1 MRKTLII
8 GHRGAGGEAP
18 ENTLAAIER
27 GIAIGVD
34 RIEIDVRQTSDKKV
48 VVVHDSSLRRINGN
62 AKRIKNMTYAELLK
76 VDFGEHFSAEFK
88 GQHLPLLEEVLEK
101 TKGKNTL
108 LIEIKNRRE
117 YHRGL
122 ERRTWDIV
130 KSYQAENDCIFQSFD
145 DNSLFA
151 LRDMKI
157 SSPIHKLFATFVP
170 IRPYYAGS
178 NLHYKKFKRY
188 DFVEEVGLKQGYVNR
203 KVIQKIHQMGKKVN
217 VWTVNKPYKM
227 IRLSNAGVD
236 GIITDLPSLAIKTLR

>member
-1 MRKTLII
+1 MGKTLII

-27 GIAIGVD
+27 GVAIGVD
-34 RIEIDVRQTSDKKV
+34 RIEIDVRQTADKKV

-76 VDFGEHFSAEFK
+76 VDFGAHFSDGFK

-122 ERRTWDIV
+122 EQRTWDIV
-130 KSYQAENDCIFQSFD
+130 KSAQAENDCIFQSFD

-157 SSPIHKLFATFVP
+157 GSPIHKLFATFVP

-203 KVIQKIHQMGKKVN
+203 KVVQKIHQMGKKVN
-217 VWTVNKPYKM
+217 VWTVNKPNKM

-236 GIITDLPSLAIKTLR
+236 GIITDFPSLAIKTLR